1 MTVGNITQV
10 KLPAMIY
17 LTGVGPAWRTGR
29 RGAPA
34 GVASSSTT
42 AIPSAW
48 TSTAPRVCWTRRTGS
63 CSRLAGSRSSRSRT
77 RCPRSCRLP
86 DPAPARVEF
95 EVKLPERYQRQMQ
108 QRPIQRAPRTDA
120 REVGG
125 TIHHYGITE
134 RCRGDCSRGGEGPA
148 CGKLGCTG

>member
-17 LTGVGPAWRTGR
+17 LTGVGSAWRTGR
-29 RGAPA
+29 RGVVEHNNYPERVDEYRTEQLTDPSYWILFEA
-34 GVASSSTT
+34 GRLEVVAVENEMSQL
-42 AIPSAW
+42 
-48 TSTAPRVCWTRRTGS
+48 V
-63 CSRLAGSRSSRSRT
+63 L
-77 RCPRSCRLP
+77 RLP
-86 DPAPARVEF
+86 DPTPSRVEF

-148 CGKLGCTG
+148 CGKPGCTG